1 MEILI
6 LFGISAWVIVWGG
19 FGVYVATQKGRS
31 AGEGIV
37 FGIVLGPIGLLIVAC
52 LPVQD
57 KSDPSSWVAPK
68 PVKTEEPDPEDEPL
82 DLERIAHLR

>member
-1 MEILI
+1 MEIVIVL
-6 LFGISAWVIVWGG
+6 GIFAWVIVWSG

-52 LPVQD
+52 LPEGPRSEARLRTV
-57 KSDPSSWVAPK
+57 KNESALPTSRLTNSW
-68 PVKTEEPDPEDEPL
+68 
-82 DLERIAHLR
+82 